1 MGIIK
6 RIVGGLCMPIAIFA
20 AYLLTSEGM
29 KKIAAAAPE
38 AKANATT
45 QWGILIF
52 IFIPVMA
59 GLFIFGMYAAKG
71 EYEEVN

>member
-1 MGIIK
+1 
-6 RIVGGLCMPIAIFA
+6 
-20 AYLLTSEGM
+20 M

-38 AKANATT
+38 AKANAAT

-59 GLFIFGMYAAKG
+59 GLFIFGLYGAKG
-71 EYEEVN
+71 EFEDIN